1 MGDFTLVVWAR
12 LCNALPWPEPLHPK
26 QSAPTMDPTLVLA
39 TTLSLSLSSG
49 QMAGQR
55 NVILSPKETVG
66 LKIDVGLSSV
76 KALEMQVQAQAV
88 AGKVTSSDAN
98 RKSGIQEFHT
108 QTYAVYNFH
117 TDDSSRAGVG
127 LYADLALPTHNHTP
141 PHVSLPDGQ
150 YADEES
156 EISHR
161 QALLGLDLKLSAASD
176 HMRTDLHNIL
186 FFSGNRVAPNLVTY
200 KPMLGFK
207 WHNAYLFT
215 GDKATGGLSLITDV
229 DFYFARKS
237 GVSALNAH
245 DGLGGTKREILLSYG
260 FRYEFS
266 PASALSLQS
275 YGYNNLNRGNSA
287 TTPTQFRDGFRLTY
301 EMKL

>member
-1 MGDFTLVVWAR
+1 MSRTLTTPTAKM
-12 LCNALPWPEPLHPK
+12 EPF
-26 QSAPTMDPTLVLA
+26 LVLA
-39 TTLSLSLSSG
+39 TTLNLSLSSG

-55 NVILSPKETVG
+55 NVILSPKEAVG
-66 LKIDVGLSSV
+66 LKVDLGLSAI
-76 KALEMQVQAQAV
+76 KALEMQVQAQAL

-98 RKSGIQEFHT
+98 HKSGLQEVHS
-108 QTYAVYNFH
+108 QAYAVYNFH
-117 TDDSSRAGVG
+117 SDDSARAGVG
-127 LYADLALPTHNHTP
+127 IYADLALPTHNHTP
-141 PHVSLPDGQ
+141 PRVSLPDGQ

-161 QALLGLDLKLSAASD
+161 QALLGLDLKLSAESD
-176 HMRTDLHNIL
+176 RMRTDLHNIL
-186 FFSGNRVAPNLVTY
+186 FFSGNRIAPNLVTY

-207 WHNAYLFT
+207 WHNAYRFT
-215 GDKATGGLSLITDV
+215 GGKSEGGLSLITDV

-266 PASALSLQS
+266 PESAVSLRS